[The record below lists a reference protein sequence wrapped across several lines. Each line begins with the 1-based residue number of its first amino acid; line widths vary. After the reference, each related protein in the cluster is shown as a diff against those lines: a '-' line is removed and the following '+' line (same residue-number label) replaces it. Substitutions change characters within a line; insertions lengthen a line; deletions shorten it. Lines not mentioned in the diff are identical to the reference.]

1 MTVMNK
7 SKHEIMIEGLGK
19 TIEHMID
26 EREQSLARSTGYA
39 LWMAEWVRSGCMN
52 WSVVPDDIQ
61 DKCNFESDVSELVA
75 NAMTE
80 ILSHNKP
87 EE

>member
-52 WSVVPDDIQ
+52 W
-61 DKCNFESDVSELVA
+61 
-75 NAMTE
+75 M
-80 ILSHNKP
+80 
-87 EE
+87 